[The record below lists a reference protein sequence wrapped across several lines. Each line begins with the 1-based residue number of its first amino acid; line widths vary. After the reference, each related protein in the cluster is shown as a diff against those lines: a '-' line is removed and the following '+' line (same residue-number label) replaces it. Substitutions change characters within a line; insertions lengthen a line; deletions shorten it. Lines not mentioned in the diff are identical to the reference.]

1 MRGRLEDRIFDSVNY
16 LLLALIFFVT
26 AYPFY
31 YLLIT
36 SFNSGADALLGGSYF
51 WPSDFTLENYKTFF
65 NDSKWLAALFMSI
78 ARTVAGAVTGV
89 LFTCLVAYG
98 LAQKDL
104 VFGKVY
110 FALVIFAMY
119 FSGGLI
125 PYYVVL
131 RSLGLLNSFAT
142 YIIPGM
148 LNTFFLLIAI
158 SFFREIPNDLKES
171 AWMDGAGELK
181 IFYKIILPISRPLIA
196 TMALFVG
203 VGHWNS
209 WLDSAYFV
217 RAEYLRTLSYRL
229 IEIINQSRVPQE
241 AIEAAAGASSVTSY
255 SLQVTAMIVSIAPI
269 ISVYPFLQKYFVAGI
284 MLGSVKE

>member
-1 MRGRLEDRIFDSVNY
+1 MRGRLEDRIFDGVNY
-16 LLLALIFFVT
+16 LLLAFIFFFT

-51 WPSDFTLENYKTFF
+51 WPSQFTLENYKTFF

-78 ARTVAGAVTGV
+78 ARTVVGAITGV

-104 VFGKVY
+104 VFKKLY
-110 FALVIFAMY
+110 FSIVIFAMY

-131 RSLGLLNSFAT
+131 RSLGLLNTFGT
-142 YIIPGM
+142 YIVPSL

-158 SFFREIPNDLKES
+158 SFFREIPVDLKES

-181 IFYKIILPISRPLIA
+181 IYYRIILPISKPLIA

-209 WLDSAYFV
+209 WLDAAYFV
-217 RAEYLRTLSYRL
+217 REEYLRTLSYRL

-241 AIEAAAGASSVTSY
+241 AIEAAAGASNVTSY